1 MKKNIV
7 TGKPELLKKINRN
20 MIIKLIIKHKTI
32 SRSQLAN
39 MTKLALPSV
48 MRIVDSLIKDGL
60 VIDIGKGESTG
71 GRKPNLICLNSDALY
86 IFGVEI
92 AVNTEVVLTNLDGT
106 ILEKKVFEQNM
117 DMKPED
123 LLEKVVKCIEKMKRT
138 HSLQKDKIAGIGIGT
153 PGTNFKYIR
162 EVERAILKGWES
174 FDVKAWFV
182 NKTDYMVQVEN
193 VARTRTLNELWFGH
207 GKSLESFI
215 YVFVDRGVGCGI
227 VNNGVIFKGA
237 KGVAGEFGHTTIEL
251 DGHDCY
257 CGKKGCIE
265 MYVSAGAITNRVCER
280 LNLKTIYFPDL
291 KDMQDDPEVNDIFKQ
306 SGRILG
312 VGIANLINIYN
323 PQAIIIGGEVPLV
336 SPLFADAAVK
346 SIDENVFNKNALET
360 PVLISQLDHS
370 YACLGSVALVIDKVF
385 ESVEL

>member
-1 MKKNIV
+1 
-7 TGKPELLKKINRN
+7 
-20 MIIKLIIKHKTI
+20 MIIKLIVKHKTI

-71 GRKPNLICLNSDALY
+71 GRKPNLICLNADALY

-92 AVNTEVVLTNLDGT
+92 AVNTEVVLTNLDGE

-123 LLEKVVKCIEKMKRT
+123 LLEKVVKCIELMKT
-138 HSLQKDKIAGIGIGT
+138 KHSLPNEKIAGVGIGT

-174 FDVKAWFV
+174 FDVKEWFH
-182 NKTDYMVQVEN
+182 NKTNYMVEVEN
-193 VARTRTLNELWFGH
+193 VARTRTLSELWFGH

-251 DGHDCY
+251 NGHDCY

-291 KDMQDDPEVNDIFKQ
+291 KDMQDHPEVNDIFQ
-306 SGRILG
+306 YSGKVLG

-336 SPLFADAAVK
+336 SPIFADTAVK
-346 SIDENVFNKNALET
+346 TIDENVFNKK
-360 PVLISQLDHS
+360 
-370 YACLGSVALVIDKVF
+370 CLRNPDTH
-385 ESVEL
+385 